1 MKKFEFQAQKLYD
14 VALEGDVQSLLN
26 LLQEDPLIL
35 DRYNIE
41 NTGQFLQSPLH
52 VAVSLGHLDLTKE
65 IIRRKPELVEELDHI
80 RRWSPLHMAS
90 GKGYLEI
97 VKVLNSVNRNMCL
110 ASDIDGYN
118 PVHVAAVRGHVHV
131 IDELLKVVPQAARER
146 VKGCCSST
154 VLHLC
159 VKYCQVD
166 ALMFLINVVDDVDL
180 LNSRDADG
188 NTVLHLAVASKNTQT
203 VVDIPTNGHVLML
216 SDLLPYPQ
224 HRQYDDGRRVD
235 AVVVW
240 LPEGGGVN
248 GKPMTEAAVVVVM
261 VKFILKNKKM
271 DKNAINRNG
280 LTALDI
286 HIHSKKGINDS
297 EIRVALKRAKALKAK
312 TALKPRNKNK
322 TWLENQRNALMVV
335 ASLIATMAFQVG
347 ISPPGGVWQDNIGH
361 NAGNSVMADVVKDD
375 YDRLLIF
382 NTAGLISS
390 LSVILLLISGLP
402 FKRLF
407 VAILMLTMWI
417 AVTATTLS
425 YIVSVNYL
433 SGNREVLRLSSK
445 NHRPVLYALGA
456 GIGVWLILM
465 VLLLL
470 GHAVRFVVKFIR
482 GF

>member
-1 MKKFEFQAQKLYD
+1 MKNYQLQAQKLYE
-14 VALEGDVQSLLN
+14 VALEGDVKCLLN

-35 DRYNIE
+35 DRYKIVE
-41 NTGQFLQSPLH
+41 NSGQFTESPLH
-52 VAVSLGHLDLTKE
+52 VAVSLGHLEFTKE
-65 IIRRKPELVEELDHI
+65 ILCRKPELTEEVDQI
-80 RRWSPLHMAS
+80 RRWSPLHVAS

-97 VKVLNSVNRNMCL
+97 VKSLTSVNRNMCL
-110 ASDIDGYN
+110 ARDIDGYN

-146 VKGCCSST
+146 IKDGSC

-166 ALMFLINVVDDVDL
+166 ALVFLINVVDDVEL
-180 LNSRDADG
+180 LNFRDADG
-188 NTVLHLAVASKNTQT
+188 NTVLHLAVANKNTQ
-203 VVDIPTNGHVLML
+203 
-216 SDLLPYPQ
+216 
-224 HRQYDDGRRVD
+224 
-235 AVVVW
+235 
-240 LPEGGGVN
+240 
-248 GKPMTEAAVVVVM
+248 M
-261 VKFILKNKKM
+261 VKFLLKNKKM
-271 DKNAINRNG
+271 EKNAINKNG
-280 LTALDI
+280 LTAMDI
-286 HIHSKKGINDS
+286 HIQSKKGINDS
-297 EIRVALKRAKALKAK
+297 EIRVALKRAKGLKAK

-347 ISPPGGVWQDNIGH
+347 INPPGGVWQDNDGH
-361 NAGNSVMADVVKDD
+361 NAGNSVMADVVKDG
-375 YDRLLIF
+375 YDKLLIF

-402 FKRLF
+402 FRRLF
-407 VAILMLTMWI
+407 VAILMITMWI

-433 SGNREVLRLSSK
+433 AGNREVLRLSSK

-470 GHAVRFVVKFIR
+470 GHAVRFVVKLIR
-482 GF
+482 GFVRLVMRLCNS